1 MKLYSENDSY
11 KIYNGDMLDMLQV
24 IKPESIDAIVCDPP
38 YELGFMNKSWD
49 STGIAFKKET
59 WENCFEVLKP
69 GGYLLAFG
77 GSRTYHRIACAIEDA
92 GFEIRDCVMYL
103 YGCYSSDTQVLTNE
117 GWKYFYELNKTEKV
131 LQWDKDNDKLSWIKP
146 LNYFEYNIDDEL
158 ILLQNRHTEQLIT
171 KNHKVVCDIKKDHK
185 QYHNKYD
192 YIEAQKILKSD
203 FVKLPLASY
212 YYGSL
217 HYKYAYII
225 GWFLT
230 DAWIHKDGKAVCFS
244 QSKKDKLVKLKNEL
258 ERLKEKGLCKYS
270 EYIRKSKK
278 ENQQEEHSF
287 YVTGKIANY
296 LINEFP
302 NREFKEEFIELD
314 KESKDKLLEG
324 LIDGDGSSRENSS
337 SHTFWSKKDFRNNIL
352 SAMLTTMGYRNYIS
366 YSEGHKGVVFNT
378 KHQTTEI
385 QYKHKKENVKYSGK
399 VYCLQTETG
408 AFVVRRKG
416 KPFISGNSGFPKS
429 MDIAKQ
435 IDKKGGNDYSKQFA
449 IDLKKARESKNLT
462 MKYCDDKYCN
472 GSTNWSW
479 YEGRKD
485 GCRVP
490 DYQTYLEII
499 KEFPELE
506 KYKELI
512 KEAEREVVGK
522 KEYTNDKN
530 VMNISNYNGER
541 VHLDITIPSTDLAK
555 EWQGWGTCL
564 KPAYEP
570 IIVARKPFK
579 GSVVD
584 NIIKYRVGGINID
597 ECRVVCNDKV
607 KMNIRDTSSC
617 SDGWN
622 RPWMDDKE
630 KDKLRQEIAI
640 EKANNLG
647 RFPANVILTY
657 DETDF
662 DEVCGGM
669 PYTKN
674 NTKTHSAKNSDNN
687 VNFNA
692 SKSVNVIGYED
703 SGSASRYFYCAKA
716 SKKDRDEGLDA
727 FQDKTFHSVLN
738 QKNGSGDRLDGAK
751 TPIRKNIHPTCKP
764 TELMQYLVRLVS
776 PKGATIL
783 DPFMGSG
790 STGKA
795 VMFENRERDANYK
808 FIGIELTD
816 EYLPIAQARIE
827 YARDKFK
834 YDLEQE
840 KVTKGKQNIFDFM
853 ESEE

>member
-24 IKPESIDAIVCDPP
+24 IEPESIDAIVCDPP

-59 WENCFEVLKP
+59 WQNCFEVLKP

-103 YGCYSSDTQVLTNE
+103 YGCGFSKS
-117 GWKYFYELNKTEKV
+117 
-131 LQWDKDNDKLSWIKP
+131 
-146 LNYFEYNIDDEL
+146 YNIG
-158 ILLQNRHTEQLIT
+158 
-171 KNHKVVCDIKKDHK
+171 
-185 QYHNKYD
+185 
-192 YIEAQKILKSD
+192 
-203 FVKLPLASY
+203 LA
-212 YYGSL
+212 
-217 HYKYAYII
+217 
-225 GWFLT
+225 
-230 DAWIHKDGKAVCFS
+230 
-244 QSKKDKLVKLKNEL
+244 
-258 ERLKEKGLCKYS
+258 
-270 EYIRKSKK
+270 
-278 ENQQEEHSF
+278 
-287 YVTGKIANY
+287 
-296 LINEFP
+296 
-302 NREFKEEFIELD
+302 
-314 KESKDKLLEG
+314 
-324 LIDGDGSSRENSS
+324 
-337 SHTFWSKKDFRNNIL
+337 
-352 SAMLTTMGYRNYIS
+352 
-366 YSEGHKGVVFNT
+366 
-378 KHQTTEI
+378 
-385 QYKHKKENVKYSGK
+385 
-399 VYCLQTETG
+399 
-408 AFVVRRKG
+408 
-416 KPFISGNSGFPKS
+416 
-429 MDIAKQ
+429 
-435 IDKKGGNDYSKQFA
+435 IDKKNGVDNRTGNIRTDAVNNQNICYDFK
-449 IDLKKARESKNLT
+449 T
-462 MKYCDDKYCN
+462 MKPKF
-472 GSTNWSW
+472 
-479 YEGRKD
+479 E
-485 GCRVP
+485 
-490 DYQTYLEII
+490 
-499 KEFPELE
+499 
-506 KYKELI
+506 
-512 KEAEREVVGK
+512 ERIAQ
-522 KEYTNDKN
+522 N
-530 VMNISNYNGER
+530 
-541 VHLDITIPSTDLAK
+541 

-584 NIIKYRVGGINID
+584 NIIKYRVGGLNID
-597 ECRVVCNDKV
+597 ECRIPTNDDLAR
-607 KMNIRDTSSC
+607 I
-617 SDGWN
+617 N
-622 RPWMDDKE
+622 RTDNGMFGIGKNNNNAQKCKE
-630 KDKLRQEIAI
+630 LGI
-640 EKANNLG
+640 EYGG

-727 FQDKTFHSVLN
+727 FEERKTT
-738 QKNGSGDRLDGAK
+738 DGCIRANVETARK
-751 TPIRKNIHPTCKP
+751 FGANSALRKNIHPTCKP

>member
-59 WENCFEVLKP
+59 WQNCFEVLKP

-103 YGCYSSDTQVLTNE
+103 YGT
-117 GWKYFYELNKTEKV
+117 
-131 LQWDKDNDKLSWIKP
+131 
-146 LNYFEYNIDDEL
+146 
-158 ILLQNRHTEQLIT
+158 
-171 KNHKVVCDIKKDHK
+171 
-185 QYHNKYD
+185 
-192 YIEAQKILKSD
+192 
-203 FVKLPLASY
+203 
-212 YYGSL
+212 
-217 HYKYAYII
+217 
-225 GWFLT
+225 
-230 DAWIHKDGKAVCFS
+230 
-244 QSKKDKLVKLKNEL
+244 
-258 ERLKEKGLCKYS
+258 
-270 EYIRKSKK
+270 
-278 ENQQEEHSF
+278 
-287 YVTGKIANY
+287 
-296 LINEFP
+296 
-302 NREFKEEFIELD
+302 
-314 KESKDKLLEG
+314 
-324 LIDGDGSSRENSS
+324 
-337 SHTFWSKKDFRNNIL
+337 
-352 SAMLTTMGYRNYIS
+352 
-366 YSEGHKGVVFNT
+366 
-378 KHQTTEI
+378 
-385 QYKHKKENVKYSGK
+385 
-399 VYCLQTETG
+399 
-408 AFVVRRKG
+408 
-416 KPFISGNSGFPKS
+416 GFPKS
-429 MDIAKQ
+429 MDIAKALEGKLTLGSSNPK
-435 IDKKGGNDYSKQFA
+435 DFKKLNGEQVTRGNWGYATMQLEQGYRNKNYDTEA
-449 IDLKKARESKNLT
+449 ES
-462 MKYCDDKYCN
+462 
-472 GSTNWSW
+472 
-479 YEGRKD
+479 E
-485 GCRVP
+485 
-490 DYQTYLEII
+490 TYLG
-499 KEFPELE
+499 KLE
-506 KYKELI
+506 P
-512 KEAEREVVGK
+512 
-522 KEYTNDKN
+522 T
-530 VMNISNYNGER
+530 
-541 VHLDITIPSTDLAK
+541 TDLAK

-584 NIIKYRVGGINID
+584 NIIKYRVGGLNID
-597 ECRVVCNDKV
+597 ECRVGETRDIKKV
-607 KMNIRDTSSC
+607 NIIKNSGRFGYD
-617 SDGWN
+617 
-622 RPWMDDKE
+622 DDK
-630 KDKLRQEIAI
+630 I
-640 EKANNLG
+640 ETGEG
-647 RFPANVILTY
+647 RFPANVI
-657 DETDF
+657 TDGSE
-662 DEVCGGM
+662 EVAKGM
-669 PYTKN
+669 PNTTSQYNPEGKHQNEINRKN
-674 NTKTHSAKNSDNN
+674 EDILKYGYKQRIETG
-687 VNFNA
+687 FN
-692 SKSVNVIGYED
+692 D
-703 SGSASRYFYCAKA
+703 SGSAMRYFYSAKA

>member
-24 IKPESIDAIVCDPP
+24 IEPESIDAIVCDPP

-59 WENCFEVLKP
+59 WQNCFEVLKP

-77 GSRTYHRIACAIEDA
+77 GSRTYHKIACAIEDA
-92 GFEIRDCVMYL
+92 GFEIRDCIMYL
-103 YGCYSSDTQVLTNE
+103 YGCGFSKS
-117 GWKYFYELNKTEKV
+117 
-131 LQWDKDNDKLSWIKP
+131 
-146 LNYFEYNIDDEL
+146 YNIGLAIDK
-158 ILLQNRHTEQLIT
+158 
-171 KNHKVVCDIKKDHK
+171 KNGVESEVVGVGKSGCNSRAYQSEKPTTSGNYDIKK
-185 QYHNKYD
+185 
-192 YIEAQKILKSD
+192 
-203 FVKLPLASY
+203 
-212 YYGSL
+212 
-217 HYKYAYII
+217 
-225 GWFLT
+225 
-230 DAWIHKDGKAVCFS
+230 S
-244 QSKKDKLVKLKNEL
+244 QN
-258 ERLKEKGLCKYS
+258 
-270 EYIRKSKK
+270 
-278 ENQQEEHSF
+278 
-287 YVTGKIANY
+287 
-296 LINEFP
+296 
-302 NREFKEEFIELD
+302 
-314 KESKDKLLEG
+314 
-324 LIDGDGSSRENSS
+324 
-337 SHTFWSKKDFRNNIL
+337 
-352 SAMLTTMGYRNYIS
+352 
-366 YSEGHKGVVFNT
+366 
-378 KHQTTEI
+378 
-385 QYKHKKENVKYSGK
+385 
-399 VYCLQTETG
+399 
-408 AFVVRRKG
+408 
-416 KPFISGNSGFPKS
+416 
-429 MDIAKQ
+429 
-435 IDKKGGNDYSKQFA
+435 
-449 IDLKKARESKNLT
+449 
-462 MKYCDDKYCN
+462 
-472 GSTNWSW
+472 
-479 YEGRKD
+479 
-485 GCRVP
+485 
-490 DYQTYLEII
+490 
-499 KEFPELE
+499 
-506 KYKELI
+506 
-512 KEAEREVVGK
+512 
-522 KEYTNDKN
+522 
-530 VMNISNYNGER
+530 
-541 VHLDITIPSTDLAK
+541 

-584 NIIKYRVGGINID
+584 NIINYRVGGINID

-727 FQDKTFHSVLN
+727 FEERKTT
-738 QKNGSGDRLDGAK
+738 DGCIRANVETARK
-751 TPIRKNIHPTCKP
+751 FGANSALRKNIHPTCKP

>member
-59 WENCFEVLKP
+59 WQNCFEVLKP

-103 YGCYSSDTQVLTNE
+103 YG
-117 GWKYFYELNKTEKV
+117 
-131 LQWDKDNDKLSWIKP
+131 
-146 LNYFEYNIDDEL
+146 
-158 ILLQNRHTEQLIT
+158 
-171 KNHKVVCDIKKDHK
+171 
-185 QYHNKYD
+185 
-192 YIEAQKILKSD
+192 
-203 FVKLPLASY
+203 
-212 YYGSL
+212 
-217 HYKYAYII
+217 
-225 GWFLT
+225 
-230 DAWIHKDGKAVCFS
+230 
-244 QSKKDKLVKLKNEL
+244 
-258 ERLKEKGLCKYS
+258 
-270 EYIRKSKK
+270 
-278 ENQQEEHSF
+278 
-287 YVTGKIANY
+287 
-296 LINEFP
+296 
-302 NREFKEEFIELD
+302 
-314 KESKDKLLEG
+314 
-324 LIDGDGSSRENSS
+324 
-337 SHTFWSKKDFRNNIL
+337 
-352 SAMLTTMGYRNYIS
+352 
-366 YSEGHKGVVFNT
+366 
-378 KHQTTEI
+378 
-385 QYKHKKENVKYSGK
+385 
-399 VYCLQTETG
+399 
-408 AFVVRRKG
+408 
-416 KPFISGNSGFPKS
+416 SGFSKS
-429 MDIAKQ
+429 HNIGLA
-435 IDKKGGNDYSKQFA
+435 IDKKNGVDNRTGNIRTDGVNNQNICYDFK
-449 IDLKKARESKNLT
+449 T
-462 MKYCDDKYCN
+462 MKPKF
-472 GSTNWSW
+472 
-479 YEGRKD
+479 E
-485 GCRVP
+485 
-490 DYQTYLEII
+490 
-499 KEFPELE
+499 
-506 KYKELI
+506 
-512 KEAEREVVGK
+512 ERIAQ
-522 KEYTNDKN
+522 N
-530 VMNISNYNGER
+530 
-541 VHLDITIPSTDLAK
+541 

-579 GSVVD
+579 GSVAD

-597 ECRVVCNDKV
+597 GCRV
-607 KMNIRDTSSC
+607 
-617 SDGWN
+617 G
-622 RPWMDDKE
+622 E
-630 KDKLRQEIAI
+630 
-640 EKANNLG
+640 G
-647 RFPANVILTY
+647 RFPANVITDGSEEVRSGLP
-657 DETDF
+657 ETKSSGGNYTMQDF
-662 DEVCGGM
+662 
-669 PYTKN
+669 
-674 NTKTHSAKNSDNN
+674 S
-687 VNFNA
+687 NF
-692 SKSVNVIGYED
+692 KSSMMHFTNKKCEKPRINCDKQFPID
-703 SGSASRYFYCAKA
+703 SGSAMRYFYSAKA

>member
-59 WENCFEVLKP
+59 WQNCFEVLKP

-212 YYGSL
+212 YGSL

-324 LIDGDGSSRENSS
+324 LIDGDGSSRENSY

-429 MDIAKQ
+429 MDIAKALEGKLTLGSSNPK
-435 IDKKGGNDYSKQFA
+435 DFKKLNGEQVTRGNWGYATMQLEQGYRNKNYDTEA
-449 IDLKKARESKNLT
+449 ES
-462 MKYCDDKYCN
+462 
-472 GSTNWSW
+472 
-479 YEGRKD
+479 E
-485 GCRVP
+485 
-490 DYQTYLEII
+490 TYLG
-499 KEFPELE
+499 KLE
-506 KYKELI
+506 P
-512 KEAEREVVGK
+512 
-522 KEYTNDKN
+522 T
-530 VMNISNYNGER
+530 
-541 VHLDITIPSTDLAK
+541 TDLAK

-584 NIIKYRVGGINID
+584 NIIKYRVGGLNID
-597 ECRVVCNDKV
+597 ECKIGN
-607 KMNIRDTSSC
+607 
-617 SDGWN
+617 
-622 RPWMDDKE
+622 E
-630 KDKLRQEIAI
+630 KRTQFSGKSNGRIYSEYSQKNAHFETV
-640 EKANNLG
+640 EG
-647 RFPANVILTY
+647 RFPANVITDGSEEVAKGMPNTTSKY
-657 DETDF
+657 DENNRQEKEIHRRNND
-662 DEVCGGM
+662 VLKYGYKQRVAGG
-669 PYTKN
+669 
-674 NTKTHSAKNSDNN
+674 
-687 VNFNA
+687 FN
-692 SKSVNVIGYED
+692 D
-703 SGSASRYFYCAKA
+703 SGSAMRYFYSAKA

>member
-1 MKLYSENDSY
+1 M
-11 KIYNGDMLDMLQV
+11 
-24 IKPESIDAIVCDPP
+24 
-38 YELGFMNKSWD
+38 D

-103 YGCYSSDTQVLTNE
+103 YGSGFS
-117 GWKYFYELNKTEKV
+117 K
-131 LQWDKDNDKLSWIKP
+131 S
-146 LNYFEYNIDDEL
+146 YNIG
-158 ILLQNRHTEQLIT
+158 
-171 KNHKVVCDIKKDHK
+171 
-185 QYHNKYD
+185 
-192 YIEAQKILKSD
+192 
-203 FVKLPLASY
+203 LA
-212 YYGSL
+212 
-217 HYKYAYII
+217 
-225 GWFLT
+225 
-230 DAWIHKDGKAVCFS
+230 
-244 QSKKDKLVKLKNEL
+244 
-258 ERLKEKGLCKYS
+258 
-270 EYIRKSKK
+270 
-278 ENQQEEHSF
+278 
-287 YVTGKIANY
+287 
-296 LINEFP
+296 
-302 NREFKEEFIELD
+302 
-314 KESKDKLLEG
+314 
-324 LIDGDGSSRENSS
+324 
-337 SHTFWSKKDFRNNIL
+337 
-352 SAMLTTMGYRNYIS
+352 
-366 YSEGHKGVVFNT
+366 
-378 KHQTTEI
+378 
-385 QYKHKKENVKYSGK
+385 
-399 VYCLQTETG
+399 
-408 AFVVRRKG
+408 
-416 KPFISGNSGFPKS
+416 
-429 MDIAKQ
+429 
-435 IDKKGGNDYSKQFA
+435 IDKKNGIDNRTGNIRADGVNNQNICYDF
-449 IDLKKARESKNLT
+449 KA
-462 MKYCDDKYCN
+462 MKPKF
-472 GSTNWSW
+472 
-479 YEGRKD
+479 E
-485 GCRVP
+485 
-490 DYQTYLEII
+490 
-499 KEFPELE
+499 
-506 KYKELI
+506 
-512 KEAEREVVGK
+512 ERIAQ
-522 KEYTNDKN
+522 N
-530 VMNISNYNGER
+530 
-541 VHLDITIPSTDLAK
+541 

-597 ECRVVCNDKV
+597 ECRVKFENTQNHATNPLFRKQGGYKLPEKGQLSNGAIPFSSSKNDV
-607 KMNIRDTSSC
+607 N
-617 SDGWN
+617 
-622 RPWMDDKE
+622 E
-630 KDKLRQEIAI
+630 
-640 EKANNLG
+640 LG

-703 SGSASRYFYCAKA
+703 SGSASRYFYSAKA

-727 FQDKTFHSVLN
+727 FEERKTT
-738 QKNGSGDRLDGAK
+738 DGCIRANVETTRK
-751 TPIRKNIHPTCKP
+751 FGANSALRKNIHPTCKP